1 MVLLVLMFF
10 FLVLG
15 AILGVI
21 WKWRIWILFALVA
34 VTSCLGSL
42 YVAEFPSRAAIFN
55 DVWSFLYFL
64 LNYGVYVGLVAGAGA
79 SGALLGLLATRRLG
93 KRRETSEPVSRPKV

>member
-21 WKWRIWILFALVA
+21 WKWRVWLLFALVA
-34 VTSCLGSL
+34 VASCLGSL

-55 DVWSFLYFL
+55 DVWSFFYFL
-64 LNYGVYVGLVAGAGA
+64 INYGIYVGLVAGAGA
-79 SGALLGLLATRRLG
+79 AGALLGLLATKKLG
-93 KRRETSEPVSRPKV
+93 KRRGTSDPVSREKV